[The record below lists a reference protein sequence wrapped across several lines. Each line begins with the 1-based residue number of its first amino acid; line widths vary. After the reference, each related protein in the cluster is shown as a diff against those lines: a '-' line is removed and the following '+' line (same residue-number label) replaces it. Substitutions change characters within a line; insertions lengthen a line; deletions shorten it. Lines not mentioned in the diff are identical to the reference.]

1 MKVPGFDTNGRVNVS
16 SLKNLFADFVAIG
29 YIQAPEKIKVESLV
43 DNSFV
48 DYAAQKLGA
57 YKR

>member
-1 MKVPGFDTNGRVNVS
+1 MKVPGFDTNGRVNVP

-29 YIQAPEKIKVESLV
+29 YIQTPEKIKVESLV